1 MLGRGTLVID
11 LLVQQL
17 WSMFLQLVSTCC
29 FIWKL
34 RSSRVL
40 WNGLHVQ
47 GGQLFV
53 KRSCCSAMFPI
64 CFKSVGWCGRDREN
78 LHECLCSSHWQLQ
91 DCKIRI
97 ARNICLM
104 CAFSKEPFFAWHSWQ
119 KQIFNMQF
127 AVSAKLYCMILKISN
142 DVDRCRWLQNGC
154 PIFKQLSLI
163 ITWYHSYAPDQGST
177 HCHSNRSVDSPPCRG
192 SES

>member
-1 MLGRGTLVID
+1 MGFMSKVAGC
-11 LLVQQL
+11 L
-17 WSMFLQLVSTCC
+17 WSRVAVQPCFLYV
-29 FIWKL
+29 
-34 RSSRVL
+34 
-40 WNGLHVQ
+40 
-47 GGQLFV
+47 
-53 KRSCCSAMFPI
+53 
-64 CFKSVGWCGRDREN
+64 CFKSVGWCGRDQEN
-78 LHECLCSSHWQLQ
+78 LLESLCSSHWQQQ

-97 ARNICLM
+97 ARNICLT

-177 HCHSNRSVDSPPCRG
+177 HCHSKQIGWLAAMPWQRVLASARAALGAQHGDKRKGELYLNIFLMEEIPNNHLGWC
-192 SES
+192 